1 MTKIFIDDQ
10 AVEASDGLTV
20 LKAAESAGI
29 EIPHFCYHPA
39 FAPEGSCR
47 MCLVEIEGLPKL
59 ELACS
64 TVIKSGMK
72 VRTRSPRV
80 VEARKDVLEFL
91 LAEHPLD
98 CPICDKAGECT
109 LQNYYDEYGFF
120 SGRFR
125 ETKEKR
131 EKKVRIGKNLLLD
144 RERCILCTRC
154 VRFVSEVTKTEELG
168 VLRRGIRAEISSYDS
183 GLVENNYAG
192 NLVDICPVGAI
203 TDTDFRFRSRVWFL
217 EKKESICPFCSRG
230 CNIYVDSHPG
240 FPRVKMKQRV
250 YRLRPRENGAVNHYW
265 ICDFGRYRYPYFD
278 EARHHEI
285 LMKKEGRDTALSWDK
300 ALILMGEKIRSLI
313 NLNKGSRIAVVLHT
327 WLTNEELFLADRIFR
342 KELKLENI
350 YVADPPPAKD
360 DGFLLT
366 GERTPNRR
374 GLQELG
380 LAAAAPDLGRLGEET
395 DLLVIFGSFLTDLSD
410 SAEMKSAFDRIGTKV
425 LLASHLSRLDS
436 LVDVIVPTPVIAEK
450 GGSLTN
456 VQGIVQTFSPAL
468 EFRGEGWPE
477 WKILL
482 DLARELNINY
492 KYFWQLTSP
501 EAVRLQMGKEVPF
514 FESKAQ

>member
-20 LKAAESAGI
+20 LRAAEGAGI

-64 TVIKSGMK
+64 TVIKDGMK
-72 VRTRSPRV
+72 VRTRSPKV
-80 VEARKDVLEFL
+80 VEARKNVLEFL

-120 SGRFR
+120 NGRFR
-125 ETKEKR
+125 EAKEKR

-154 VRFVSEVTKTEELG
+154 VRFVGEVTKTEDLG
-168 VLRRGIRAEISSYDS
+168 VLRRGVRAEISSYNS
-183 GLVENNYAG
+183 ELVENNYSG

-203 TDTDFRFRSRVWFL
+203 TDTDFRFKSRVWFL
-217 EKKESICPFCSRG
+217 ERKESICPFCSRG
-230 CNIYVDSHPG
+230 CNVYVDSHPG
-240 FPRVKMKQRV
+240 FPRVTMKQRV
-250 YRLRPRENGAVNHYW
+250 YRLRPRQNEAVNQHW
-265 ICDFGRYRYPYFD
+265 ICDFGRYSYPYFD

-285 LMKKEGRDTALSWDK
+285 LMKKEGRDMGLSWDK
-300 ALILMGEKIRSLI
+300 ALILMAEKVRSLI
-313 NLNKGSRIAVVLHT
+313 NLKKASRMAVVLHT

-342 KELKLENI
+342 KELHLENV
-350 YVADPPPAKD
+350 YVADPLPGKG

-366 GERTPNRR
+366 DERTPNRR

-380 LAAAAPDLGRLGEET
+380 LTASAPDLKTLGEKT
-395 DLLVIFGSFLTDLSD
+395 DLLLIFGSFLADLSD
-410 SAEMKSAFDRIGTKV
+410 SAEVKSALDRIGTKV
-425 LLASHLSRLDS
+425 LMTSHSSRLDS
-436 LVDVIVPTPVIAEK
+436 LVDVIVPTLVIAEK
-450 GGSLTN
+450 SGSLTN
-456 VQGIVQTFSPAL
+456 VQGKVQTFSPAL
-468 EFRGEGWPE
+468 EFRGDGQPE

-482 DLARELNINY
+482 DLARELKVNY

-514 FESKAQ
+514 FKK